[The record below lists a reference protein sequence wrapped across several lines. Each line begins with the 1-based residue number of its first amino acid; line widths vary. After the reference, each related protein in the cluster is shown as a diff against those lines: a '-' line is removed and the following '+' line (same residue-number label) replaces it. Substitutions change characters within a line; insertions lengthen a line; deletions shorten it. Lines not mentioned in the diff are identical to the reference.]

1 MMVSLKC
8 CYQDKLKTF
17 EKFKEFLY
25 EEYELIYLLLAEII
39 SFGSFFYQS
48 LKKNGSCNN
57 VTEVKYDLNYLQA
70 FLKII
75 QLNKG

>member
-8 CYQDKLKTF
+8 CYQDKLKTY

-39 SFGSFFYQS
+39 PFGSFFYLS
-48 LKKNGSCNN
+48 LKKMDHAI
-57 VTEVKYDLNYLQA
+57 TLQKLNMTLTTCRL
-70 FLKII
+70 F
-75 QLNKG
+75 